1 MTEKPTYEEL
11 EKRVLKL
18 EREAVRRKRAEEALQ
33 ERIKELKCLY
43 ALSNLIDTEDNLL
56 ELLQET
62 VDLIPE
68 SWQYPEITTSQIL
81 LDGKTYRTYGQCE
94 LSCEDCPHMFISQ
107 LIFIK
112 GHPSGEIRVC
122 YKEKKPEAYEG
133 PFLLEER
140 YLINAIA
147 ERLGRVME
155 RRIAEEVLYQSR
167 EPTVMKD
174 HSNMIRDV
182 LETKKGAREE

>member
-1 MTEKPTYEEL
+1 MAEKPTYEEL
-11 EKRVLKL
+11 EKQVLKL
-18 EREAVRRKRAEEALQ
+18 EREAVKRKRTEAALR
-33 ERIKELKCLY
+33 ERVKELKCLY
-43 ALSNLIDTEDNLL
+43 AISHLIETEDNLS
-56 ELLQET
+56 EFLQET

-68 SWQYPEITTSQIL
+68 SWQYPEITISQIL
-81 LDGKTYRTYGQCE
+81 LDGKTYRTHRQCE
-94 LSCEDCPHMFISQ
+94 LSCEDCPHDFFSQ

-122 YKEKKPEAYEG
+122 YTEKKPEAYEG

-155 RRIAEEVLYQSR
+155 RRIAEEVLNESKERHSGSKQVPP
-167 EPTVMKD
+167 EPIPVY
-174 HSNMIRDV
+174 R
-182 LETKKGAREE
+182 